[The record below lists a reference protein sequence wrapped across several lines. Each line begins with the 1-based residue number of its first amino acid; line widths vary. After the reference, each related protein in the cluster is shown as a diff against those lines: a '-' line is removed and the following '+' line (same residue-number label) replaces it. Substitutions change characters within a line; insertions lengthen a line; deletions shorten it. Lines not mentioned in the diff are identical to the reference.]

1 MVGRT
6 IHIHKAPSSIKSGHT
21 RLLGYSHAHVE
32 SKLVPLVCPKDRKMR
47 RVWCRMRCAGRPYS
61 ILNQL
66 KITLHFLQTLALFW
80 SWYLH
85 RVQTNEHDNI
95 AIRFNHLKPDTCT
108 FSLKNRHSSIS
119 PSPSPSQCCISGL
132 KVHFFGATLT
142 RGEGGRHFAQT
153 RPSRASKTER
163 LANTCHIFRLSQG
176 LLSRIVWIACAEA
189 KTTITP
195 TGFNVLRL
203 NLDSKVFETLCTYSI
218 YIWVIL
224 NRFIA

>member
-1 MVGRT
+1 MGEVVQCIKQQGGGGMVGIKESPT
-6 IHIHKAPSSIKSGHT
+6 GFAPPPPPSSINVAINYVYASLIVMIIK
-21 RLLGYSHAHVE
+21 LIVLHVH
-32 SKLVPLVCPKDRKMR
+32 DTFT
-47 RVWCRMRCAGRPYS
+47 YS
-61 ILNQL
+61 IWASFIMGLQSWTKVL
-66 KITLHFLQTLALFW
+66 GHLHFFA
-80 SWYLH
+80 
-85 RVQTNEHDNI
+85 E
-95 AIRFNHLKPDTCT
+95 
-108 FSLKNRHSSIS
+108 NRPSSIS

-163 LANTCHIFRLSQG
+163 LGNTCHIFRLSQVF
-176 LLSRIVWIACAEA
+176 LSRIVWIACAEA